1 MSVLWNSVRVIRML
15 IVLTLTA
22 LITAIV
28 NKAILEMVQSV
39 KVYTILDVISE
50 TVGHRFL
57 SP

>member
-39 KVYTILDVISE
+39 KVYIILDVISE